1 MTHYEES
8 EQVWCCLLL
17 LQSPKPASSL
27 QAGIFSKGGPK
38 LTSSHFALVSLK
50 RDRLIIFCFVP
61 FIYLFCHH
69 LGPVL
74 RACLPL
80 LHLGDRKE
88 RHLEWSGCKSETA
101 DKWRAAARTAW
112 SSRAERCT
120 VVLGSY
126 FREFSGLYLNWRLF
140 ETCQRCPLCQSSE
153 RGLQFVS
160 RQDEMLS
167 AV

>member
-1 MTHYEES
+1 MLP
-8 EQVWCCLLL
+8 Q
-17 LQSPKPASSL
+17 PGSSL
-27 QAGIFSKGGPK
+27 QAGIFSEGGPK
-38 LTSSHFALVSLK
+38 LTSSHFVLVSLK

-61 FIYLFCHH
+61 FIYLFCHR
-69 LGPVL
+69 LRPVL

-80 LHLGDRKE
+80 SPLRDGKE
-88 RHLEWSGCKSETA
+88 RHLEWPGCKFETA
-101 DKWRAAARTAW
+101 DKWKAAARMAR

-120 VVLGSY
+120 AALGSY
-126 FREFSGLYLNWRLF
+126 FREFSGLYSNWRLF